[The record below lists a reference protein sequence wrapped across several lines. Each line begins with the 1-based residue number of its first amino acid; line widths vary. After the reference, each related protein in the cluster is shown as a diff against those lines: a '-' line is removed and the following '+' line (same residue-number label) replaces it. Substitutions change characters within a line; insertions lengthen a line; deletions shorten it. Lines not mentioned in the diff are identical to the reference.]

1 MGVVEVAVTNE
12 QILEWLIMF
21 GDTSV
26 AVDAGDL
33 FQSTGWPPAYRQ
45 KCARDGYL
53 HRYEP
58 PIGGI
63 PITYRLTEKA
73 IKQLKEYQNGNN

>member
-1 MGVVEVAVTNE
+1 MTNE

-21 GDTSV
+21 GDTAV
-26 AVDAGDL
+26 AVDAGDI
-33 FQSTGWPPAYRQ
+33 FQATGWHPAFRQ

-53 HRYEP
+53 YRTQP
-58 PIGGI
+58 LIISTPV
-63 PITYRLTEKA
+63 TYRLTEKA

>member
-1 MGVVEVAVTNE
+1 MTNE
-12 QILEWLIMF
+12 QILEWLITF

-26 AVDAGDL
+26 DAGDV
-33 FQSTGWPPAYRQ
+33 FQATGWHSEYRQ